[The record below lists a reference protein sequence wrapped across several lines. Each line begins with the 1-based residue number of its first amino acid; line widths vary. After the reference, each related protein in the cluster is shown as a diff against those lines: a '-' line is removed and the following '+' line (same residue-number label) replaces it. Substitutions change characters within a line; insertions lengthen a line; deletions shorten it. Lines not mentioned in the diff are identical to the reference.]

1 VTRIVLSNAA
11 VLDSDR
17 GELSDAQTVVVEDD
31 RIVDVGPD
39 AAGTDADQTIDAR
52 GRVVMPGLIDCHV
65 HVTAASANLGE
76 QGQWSPF
83 YLAARASV
91 IMRGMLERGFTT
103 VRDAAGGDFGL
114 ARAVDEGVV
123 EGPRLIFGGRALSQ
137 TGGHG
142 DDRGR
147 GRTAL
152 EAGYAYSAMSTIC
165 DGVPEVRR
173 AVREEI
179 KRGAQHIKLMLS
191 GGVASPTDRVD
202 STQFSR
208 EEIRAA
214 VEEAEAANIYVLGH
228 AYTARAVNRGLECGV
243 RSIEHGNLMDETS
256 PPQFIAH
263 EAFLV
268 PTLVTYS
275 ALAEHGREF
284 GLPEVRRAVREEIK
298 RGAQH
303 IKLML
308 SGGVASPT
316 DRVDSTQFSRE
327 EIRAAVE
334 EAEAAN
340 IYVLGHAYT
349 ARAVNRGLECGVRS
363 IEHGNLMD
371 ETSPPLFIAHDAFL
385 VPTLVTYSAL
395 AEHGR
400 EFGLPEVSYAK
411 IFDVLDAGLH
421 ALELA
426 DRSGVN
432 IAYGTDLLGAMHAY
446 QSREFKIR
454 AEVQSAAAIVR
465 AATTIAARLL
475 RLEGRVGVI
484 APGAYADLLVLDAN
498 PLDDINVLAEPEQHV
513 NLIMKGGKLYRDT
526 L

>member
-31 RIVDVGPD
+31 CIVDVGPD
-39 AAGTDADQTIDAR
+39 AAATGADRSIDAR

-114 ARAVDEGVV
+114 ARAVDEGVI

-284 GLPEVRRAVREEIK
+284 GLPEV
-298 RGAQH
+298 
-303 IKLML
+303 
-308 SGGVASPT
+308 
-316 DRVDSTQFSRE
+316 
-327 EIRAAVE
+327 
-334 EAEAAN
+334 
-340 IYVLGHAYT
+340 
-349 ARAVNRGLECGVRS
+349 
-363 IEHGNLMD
+363 
-371 ETSPPLFIAHDAFL
+371 
-385 VPTLVTYSAL
+385 
-395 AEHGR
+395 
-400 EFGLPEVSYAK
+400 SYAK

-454 AEVQSAAAIVR
+454 AEVQSAAAMVR

-484 APGAYADLLVLDAN
+484 APGAYADLLLLDAN

-513 NLIMKGGKLYRDT
+513 KLIMKGGKLYRDT